1 MERLMLDKR
10 RTARTPAELAAAG
23 YIAPERIETLQPV
36 AARYAV
42 AITPDLGQLIDSS
55 DPYDPIALQFV
66 PSEAE
71 LFTSSYERSD
81 PIGDSRHSP
90 IEGIVHRYRDR
101 VLLKLTT
108 LCPVYCRFC
117 FRRETVGPREAAFLS
132 AGALERAFAYIA
144 SKAEI
149 WEVIMT
155 GGDPFTL
162 SPRRIADVTARLNAI
177 GHVKV
182 YRWHTRMPIADPTR
196 ITHELVRA
204 LKSKRAVYAVVH
216 VNHARELTPAA
227 CEAIARLIDAGIPV
241 LSQSV
246 LLKNVNDDAVTLES
260 LMRALVEARVRPYYL
275 HHPDLA
281 PGTAHFRTSI
291 TEGQKL
297 ARELRARASG
307 LCQPTYV
314 LDIPGGYAKAQLA
327 ESDLSEA
334 EGFYRVRDADG
345 TWHSYPPE

>member
-1 MERLMLDKR
+1 MLEKL
-10 RTARTPAELAAAG
+10 RTVQTPAELAAAG
-23 YIAPERIETLQPV
+23 YIAPERIESLQPV

-42 AITPDLGQLIDSS
+42 AITPQLGQLIDSS
-55 DPYDPIALQFV
+55 DPHDPIARQFV

-71 LFTSSYERSD
+71 LVTSSNERSD
-81 PIGDSRHSP
+81 PIGDSHHSP
-90 IEGIVHRYRDR
+90 VEGVVHRYRDR
-101 VLLKLTT
+101 ALLKLTT

-117 FRRETVGPREAAFLS
+117 FRRETVGPKAKAVLS
-132 AGALERAFAYIA
+132 DEALEHAFAYIA
-144 SKAEI
+144 GKPEI
-149 WEVIMT
+149 WEVILT

-162 SPRRIADVTARLNAI
+162 SPRRIAGTTARLNAI
-177 GHVKV
+177 DHVKV
-182 YRWHTRMPIADPTR
+182 LRWHTRMPIADPAR

-204 LKSKRAVYAVVH
+204 LKSKKAVYVVVH

-227 CEAIARLIDAGIPV
+227 CEATARLIDAGIPV

-246 LLKNVNDDAVTLES
+246 LLKDVNDDAATLES
-260 LMRALVEARVRPYYL
+260 LMRALVEGRIRPYYL

-281 PGTAHFRTSI
+281 PGTAHFRASI
-291 TEGQKL
+291 AEGRKL

-327 ESDLSEA
+327 ESDLCEA
-334 EGFYRVRDADG
+334 EGSYQVRDAQG
-345 TWHSYPPE
+345 AWHSYSQE